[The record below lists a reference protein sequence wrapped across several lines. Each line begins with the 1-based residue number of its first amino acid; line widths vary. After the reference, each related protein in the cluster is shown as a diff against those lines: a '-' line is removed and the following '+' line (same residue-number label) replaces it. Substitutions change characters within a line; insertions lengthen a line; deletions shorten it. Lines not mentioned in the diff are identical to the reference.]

1 MSKSENLHFY
11 LFLNKY
17 YKERTSLR
25 YVCPPGSNGSTVS
38 QSYSKSKLVN
48 CTSQSFSTVAENQ
61 SYSKC
66 GGCNEEI
73 RDKYLL
79 QALDKLWHVYC
90 LRCSDC
96 RETLSDDGKCYV
108 RDGNI
113 LCDFDFFR

>member
-1 MSKSENLHFY
+1 MRNGL
-11 LFLNKY
+11 LFVMFV
-17 YKERTSLR
+17 RR
-25 YVCPPGSNGSTVS
+25 ADGSTVR
-38 QSYSKSKLVN
+38 QSYSKFKSSEVQSN
-48 CTSQSFSTVAENQ
+48 TSLSFSTVVENQ

-73 RDKYLL
+73 RGKYLL

>member
-1 MSKSENLHFY
+1 MKNGL
-11 LFLNKY
+11 LFVMFV
-17 YKERTSLR
+17 RR
-25 YVCPPGSNGSTVS
+25 ADGSTVS
-38 QSYSKSKLVN
+38 QSYSKSKSSEVQSN

-61 SYSKC
+61 SYSNC
-66 GGCNEEI
+66 GGCYEEI

-96 RETLSDDGKCYV
+96 RETLSDDGKCYF